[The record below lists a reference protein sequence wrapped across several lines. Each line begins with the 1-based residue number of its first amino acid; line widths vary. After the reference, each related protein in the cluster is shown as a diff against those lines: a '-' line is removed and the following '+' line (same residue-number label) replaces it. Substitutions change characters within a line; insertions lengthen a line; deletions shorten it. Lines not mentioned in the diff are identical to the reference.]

1 MTVDIGHV
9 DQFKKK
15 RKKKKMNEIYGM
27 IEARFGWSAVCY
39 LSDTLLVVVDGGET
53 QRELHFFFEFYI

>member
-1 MTVDIGHV
+1 
-9 DQFKKK
+9 
-15 RKKKKMNEIYGM
+15 MNEIYEM
-27 IEARFGWSAVCY
+27 IEVRFGWSAVCY